1 MGVKMG
7 CNESEVVKLL
17 NELKTEMNEKFK
29 KIDEKIDEMNNKFF
43 ILNNEMSVMKR
54 VNNLILDQRIDFN
67 IKKPLQTVAST
78 SFLGDLEEINSIYKL

>member
-1 MGVKMG
+1 MGAKMG
-7 CNESEVVKLL
+7 CNENEVVKFLEKKF
-17 NELKTEMNEKFK
+17 NELKTEINELKT
-29 KIDEKIDEMNNKFF
+29 EMNNKFF
-43 ILNNEMSVMKR
+43 ILNNEMLVMKR